1 MKKCKYIIN
10 GNSFSSYSE
19 LLDYISTLGNLNLDS
34 ISDIVYSKSN
44 KQSTQVEK
52 LNNLK
57 ATYIPKKNS
66 VSFTDSEP
74 QAEGALSITDFL
86 DSPACVINGRP
97 LVTPLSREDYKK
109 KQIEKI
115 VEQGISQEEAE
126 SIVDTT
132 TTNWDR
138 IQEDSLSL
146 HQTFTDFIISSPDA
160 TEIDFASKFK
170 NAMPQS
176 LSSTRLMMELYN
188 KLKRFYISEKGKY
201 PDSKTVRNINLISK
215 IKGLDQELLGHI
227 DYLFVGQDGTL
238 HLYLFKVSTTTTKE
252 WPQVKKEK
260 YMYQLAFLKHMLS
273 NNGIDVKNIDLNIV
287 PVQLTYNDDF
297 TEVQSLEVH
306 FPIQY
311 STRRSGSEYA
321 MAKYDR
327 QVSSFIEDSYIPDS
341 ISDKPIER
349 ADQVNRA
356 IFPDLNI
363 RVDGIA
369 LSAIEWIKSAPTVD
383 LTGTEPLVIKEIGDP
398 DHAYDVIIDG
408 KVHPIKSGKSKTNNE
423 EIINLVS
430 QHINKLDD
438 NKGYST
444 QRLKDAIKNSYK
456 KGFPVFSSIPGLMN
470 YAASLEA
477 VLTKYLDYTEDPD
490 TKIKNFKW
498 ELLDNLVDSN
508 VLIFRNKEDNTIDL
522 ISLTSFDLN
531 VKASLRLGS
540 NILGGY
546 KLDTQY
552 NELEANYG
560 NIEAVRAMELLNEIL
575 PQLDNVRLG
584 TLGIL
589 SSINNASYRK
599 YDIGQFN
606 KLYFQTILD
615 VVGKE
620 NQELEIVNNF
630 KQAKFVDPIESILEE
645 YLLIVQDKPSQ
656 EKADYAK
663 YGFDQLTEDGV
674 VVSST
679 DKKLKALQYI
689 QQQILSVRPN
699 LANPEYFEK
708 ALTAYEPTTRD
719 MAKLYDLVTKA
730 YLSIAG
736 ETPTYQTKLDP
747 VSKMLFT
754 APTVPDPNI
763 RIVVNNLQIT
773 HDAIASEFLSVYD
786 KHIRNHFD
794 TYYQKI
800 GYTSLENMTLG
811 DQAAQYD
818 NMFEKDVRTGKN
830 TMVFKN
836 PYDTSNN
843 LTEPERNL
851 LKQVLFQIAMINHNG
866 NFNFSSPTDSRL
878 KEYIEKHPE
887 YLWVPLERASRATS
901 RRPKN
906 VVNGMKN
913 SFKRWVKASES
924 FDEFV
929 ANVTEEEREDLGG
942 NTDNFYQM
950 TLRNPFERS
959 MPSSR
964 SSIDQVYKERQRMLE
979 KYGPEFFE
987 TNVENIMIDFLAK
1000 HISTTQLNK
1009 LLISSKALLLQL
1021 HLTGNFA
1028 GNRNVVEK
1036 EVKYIQDYLKVNV
1049 FNTSIMSEQEK
1060 KIIGVIQPTK
1070 KLVTDILL
1078 GGNVVSAVRD
1088 SLEGL
1093 QQNLIRSLIKFNTDI
1108 DPESVRKAYKYVMI
1122 HSTSDAM
1129 AVNLLSKLCLKYRLS
1144 NTDVGRIAERAKSGR
1159 NGIYN
1164 YDNWLYSTL
1173 RGPDFLNRMV
1183 LFVARCMHDGVW
1195 DAYSIDNDNN
1205 LVYDWKKDIRF
1216 SIYASGNTDH
1226 PEYKIQKARYLSR
1239 ILTYN
1244 KEHPDNPINPE
1255 DGLPDPYSDK
1265 EILSIRALA
1274 DNIYGAY
1281 DLGKKAMYEN
1291 LAITTFFGMFTTWMG
1306 AIVNNYMMTPQKS
1319 YNRLREEQ
1327 ETDEQGNK
1335 LYFDKDGNITIEDT
1349 GVPILKYDLV
1359 LGYGIIP
1366 TIMAAVKLCR
1376 KKGITEAKKY
1386 LTSDPIA
1393 KANMLKLTSDLLMW
1407 FLLSSL
1413 FKLLLDPAYKEH
1425 KKTAQDNP
1433 VILNLITEIIYKGS
1447 SKAYD
1452 QYKGLINVVQHF
1464 GEDSNALVYTIPF
1477 QIINDAMSYLLG
1489 EKSWKYLL
1497 FDNTGFTRSF
1507 RDTFFAFLKSIE
1519 K

>member
-1 MKKCKYIIN
+1 MDNCKYIIE
-10 GNSFSSYSE
+10 GNTFSSYSD
-19 LLDYISTLGNLNLDS
+19 LLDYISNLTNLDLDN
-34 ISDIVYSKSN
+34 IPDIVYSKSSR
-44 KQSTQVEK
+44 QTSQVEK
-52 LNNLK
+52 LLK
-57 ATYIPKKNS
+57 LKTDYIPKKNS
-66 VSFTDSEP
+66 VSFIDSEP
-74 QAEGALSITDFL
+74 QAEGALSILDFI

-97 LVTPLSREDYKK
+97 LVTPLSREDYIE
-109 KQIEKI
+109 KQIEKL
-115 VEQGISQEEAE
+115 VEQGTSQEEAE
-126 SIVDTT
+126 QVVNKIIS
-132 TTNWDR
+132 NWDTV
-138 IQEDSLSL
+138 QEDSLKL
-146 HQTFTDFIISSPDA
+146 HQTFTDKIISNPDA
-160 TEIDFASKFK
+160 TDIDFADKFK
-170 NAMPQS
+170 SILPNN
-176 LSSTRLMMELYN
+176 RLLIDLYN

-201 PDSKTVRNINLISK
+201 PESRAIRNINLTSR
-215 IKGLDQELLGHI
+215 IKELDQEIFGHI

-238 HLYLFKVSTTTTKE
+238 HLYLFKVTTTNPKE
-252 WPQVKKEK
+252 WPQVKQEK

-273 NNGIDVKNIDLNIV
+273 NNGINVKNIDLNIV

-297 TEVQSLEVH
+297 SEIQSLEVH
-306 FPIQY
+306 YPKQY

-321 MAKYDR
+321 MTKYDR
-327 QVSSFIEDSYIPDS
+327 QVSAFIQDSYIPES
-341 ISDKPIER
+341 ISEKPIER
-349 ADQVNRA
+349 ADKINRA

-363 RVDGIA
+363 RNDGIS
-369 LSAIEWIKSAPTVD
+369 LSAIEWIKSAPSID
-383 LTGTEPLVIKEIGDP
+383 PTGTEPLVIKEIGDP
-398 DHAYDVIIDG
+398 GHAYDVIIDG
-408 KVHPIKSGKSKTNNE
+408 KVHPIKSGKSKTNNK
-423 EIINLVS
+423 EIIDLVS
-430 QHINKLDD
+430 EYIDKLDD

-444 QRLKDAIKNSYK
+444 QRLKDAIKNSFK
-456 KGFPVFSSIPGLMN
+456 KGFPIFSTVPGLMN

-477 VLTKYLDYTEDPD
+477 VFAKYLSYQEDPD
-490 TKIKNFKW
+490 TKTREYSW
-498 ELLDNLVDSN
+498 ELLDDLIDSN
-508 VLIFRNKEDNTIDL
+508 VLVFRNKEDNTIDL

-531 VKASLRLGS
+531 AKASLRFGS

-552 NELEANYG
+552 KGLDAHYG

-575 PQLDNVRLG
+575 PQLGDVRLG
-584 TLGIL
+584 TLGVL

-606 KLYFQTILD
+606 KLYFQDILD
-615 VVGKE
+615 VVSKE
-620 NQELEIVNNF
+620 NQELEITNNF
-630 KQAKFVDPIESILEE
+630 KSAKFIDPIEAILEE
-645 YLLIVQDKPSQ
+645 YLIIVQDKSSQ
-656 EKADYAK
+656 EQAEYAK
-663 YGFDQLTEDGV
+663 YGFDQLTENGE
-674 VVSST
+674 VVSSI

-689 QQQILSVRPN
+689 QQQILSIRPN

-708 ALTAYEPTTRD
+708 ALTAYETTTRD
-719 MAKLYDLVTKA
+719 MAKLYNLVTQA
-730 YLSIAG
+730 YLSIAE
-736 ETPTYQTKLDP
+736 ETPSYQTKLDP
-747 VSKMLFT
+747 MSKMLFT
-754 APTVPDPNI
+754 APTIPDPNI

-773 HDAIASEFLSVYD
+773 HDAIASEFLDIYD
-786 KHIRNHFD
+786 KHIRGYFD
-794 TYYQKI
+794 TFYKKI
-800 GYTSLENMTLG
+800 GYSNIENMVIG

-818 NMFEKDVRTGKN
+818 NMFEKDIHTGKN

-836 PYDTSNN
+836 PYDMSNDLTS
-843 LTEPERNL
+843 PEREL
-851 LKQVLFQIAMINHNG
+851 LKQVLYQIAMINHNG
-866 NFNFSSPTDSRL
+866 NFSYSSPNDSRL
-878 KEYIEKHPE
+878 ADYVQKHPE

-906 VVNGMKN
+906 IVNGMKN
-913 SFKRWVKASES
+913 SFKRWIKASES

-929 ANVTEEEREDLGG
+929 ANVTSEEREDLGG

-959 MPSSR
+959 MPSSN
-964 SSIDQVYKERQRMLE
+964 SSVNQVYKERQRMIE

-1021 HLTGNFA
+1021 HLTGNFS
-1028 GNRNVVEK
+1028 GNRNIVEK
-1036 EVKYIQDYLKVNV
+1036 EIKYIQDYLKINV

-1060 KIIGVIQPTK
+1060 KVIGVIQPTK
-1070 KLVTDILL
+1070 KLVTDLLL
-1078 GGNVVSAVRD
+1078 GGNVVSALRD

-1093 QQNLIRSLIKFNTDI
+1093 QQNTIRSLIKFNTDI
-1108 DPESVRKAYKYVMI
+1108 DPKSIRRAYQYVMV

-1205 LVYDWKKDIRF
+1205 LVYDWKKDTRF
-1216 SIYASGNTDH
+1216 SIYASGNTEH

-1239 ILTYN
+1239 VLIYN
-1244 KEHPDNPINPE
+1244 KEHPNNPINLE

-1306 AIVNNYMMTPQKS
+1306 AIVNNYLMVPQKS
-1319 YNRLREEQ
+1319 YNRLRETQ

-1335 LYFDKDGNITIEDT
+1335 LFFDKDGNITIEDT
-1349 GVPILKYDLV
+1349 GVPVLKQDLV
-1359 LGYGIIP
+1359 LGYGILP
-1366 TIMAAVKLCR
+1366 TIMAAVKLC
-1376 KKGITEAKKY
+1376 KNKGVLEARKY

-1407 FLLSSL
+1407 LLLSSL
-1413 FKLLLDPAYKEH
+1413 FKFLLDPAYKEH
-1425 KKTAQDNP
+1425 KKTAADNP
-1433 VILNLITEIIYKGS
+1433 ILVNLVTEIVYKSS

-1464 GEDSNALVYTIPF
+1464 GEDSNALVYTVPQ
-1477 QIINDAMSYLLG
+1477 QIITEAMQALIG
-1489 EKSWKYLL
+1489 KKSWKYLL

-1507 RDTFFAFLKSIE
+1507 KDTAFAYLKSLE

>member
-1 MKKCKYIIN
+1 MDNCKYIIE
-10 GNSFSSYSE
+10 GNTFSSYSD
-19 LLDYISTLGNLNLDS
+19 LLDYISNLTNLDLDN
-34 ISDIVYSKSN
+34 IPDIVYSKSSR
-44 KQSTQVEK
+44 QTSQVEK
-52 LNNLK
+52 LLK
-57 ATYIPKKNS
+57 LKIDYIPKKNS
-66 VSFTDSEP
+66 VSFIDSEP
-74 QAEGALSITDFL
+74 QAEGALSILDFI
-86 DSPACVINGRP
+86 DSPACVINGRS
-97 LVTPLSREDYKK
+97 LVTPLSREDYIE
-109 KQIEKI
+109 KQIEKL
-115 VEQGISQEEAE
+115 VEQGTSQEEAE
-126 SIVDTT
+126 QIVNKIVS
-132 TTNWDR
+132 NWDTV
-138 IQEDSLSL
+138 QEDSLKL
-146 HQTFTDFIISSPDA
+146 HQTFTDKIISNPDA
-160 TEIDFASKFK
+160 TDIDFADKFK
-170 NAMPQS
+170 SILPNN
-176 LSSTRLMMELYN
+176 RLLIDLYN

-201 PDSKTVRNINLISK
+201 PESRAIRNINLTSR
-215 IKGLDQELLGHI
+215 IKELDQEIFGHI

-238 HLYLFKVSTTTTKE
+238 HLYLFKVTTTNPKE
-252 WPQVKKEK
+252 WPQVKQEK

-273 NNGIDVKNIDLNIV
+273 NNGINVKNIDLNIV

-297 TEVQSLEVH
+297 SEIQSLEVH
-306 FPIQY
+306 YPKQY

-327 QVSSFIEDSYIPDS
+327 QVNAFIQDSYIPES
-341 ISDKPIER
+341 ISEKPIER
-349 ADQVNRA
+349 ADKINRA

-363 RVDGIA
+363 RNDGIS
-369 LSAIEWIKSAPTVD
+369 LSAIEWIKSAPSID
-383 LTGTEPLVIKEIGDP
+383 PTGTEPLVIKEIGDP

-408 KVHPIKSGKSKTNNE
+408 KVHPIKSGKSKTNNK
-423 EIINLVS
+423 EIIDLVS
-430 QHINKLDD
+430 EYIDKLDD

-444 QRLKDAIKNSYK
+444 QRLKDAIKNSFK
-456 KGFPVFSSIPGLMN
+456 KGFPIFSTVPGLMN

-477 VLTKYLDYTEDPD
+477 VFAKYLSYQEDPD
-490 TKIKNFKW
+490 TKTREYSW
-498 ELLDNLVDSN
+498 ELLDDLIDSN
-508 VLIFRNKEDNTIDL
+508 VLVFRNKEDNTIDL

-531 VKASLRLGS
+531 AKASLRFGS

-552 NELEANYG
+552 KGLDAHYG

-575 PQLDNVRLG
+575 PQLGNIRLG
-584 TLGIL
+584 TLGVL

-606 KLYFQTILD
+606 KLYFQDILD
-615 VVGKE
+615 VVSKE
-620 NQELEIVNNF
+620 NQELEITNNF
-630 KQAKFVDPIESILEE
+630 KSAKFIDPIEAILEE
-645 YLLIVQDKPSQ
+645 YLTIVQDKSSQ
-656 EKADYAK
+656 EQAEYAK
-663 YGFDQLTEDGV
+663 YGFDQLTENGE
-674 VVSST
+674 VVSSI

-689 QQQILSVRPN
+689 QQQILSIRPN

-708 ALTAYEPTTRD
+708 ALTAYETTTRD
-719 MAKLYDLVTKA
+719 MAKLYNLVTQA

-736 ETPTYQTKLDP
+736 ETPSYQIKLDP
-747 VSKMLFT
+747 MSKMLFT

-773 HDAIASEFLSVYD
+773 HDAIASEFLDIYD
-786 KHIRNHFD
+786 KHIRGYFD
-794 TYYQKI
+794 TFYKKI
-800 GYTSLENMTLG
+800 GYSNIENMVIG

-818 NMFEKDVRTGKN
+818 NMFEKDIHTGKN

-836 PYDTSNN
+836 PYDMSNDLTS
-843 LTEPERNL
+843 PEREL
-851 LKQVLFQIAMINHNG
+851 LKQVLYQIAMINHNG
-866 NFNFSSPTDSRL
+866 NFSYSSPNDSRL
-878 KEYIEKHPE
+878 SDYVQKHPE

-906 VVNGMKN
+906 IVNGMKN
-913 SFKRWVKASES
+913 SFKRWIKASES

-929 ANVTEEEREDLGG
+929 ANVTSEEREDLGG

-959 MPSSR
+959 MPSSN
-964 SSIDQVYKERQRMLE
+964 SSVNQVYKERQRMIE

-1021 HLTGNFA
+1021 HLTGNFS
-1028 GNRNVVEK
+1028 GNRNIVEK
-1036 EVKYIQDYLKVNV
+1036 EIKYIQDYLKINV

-1060 KIIGVIQPTK
+1060 KVIGVIQPTK
-1070 KLVTDILL
+1070 KLVTDLLL
-1078 GGNVVSAVRD
+1078 GGNVVSALRD

-1093 QQNLIRSLIKFNTDI
+1093 QQNTIRSLIKFNTDI
-1108 DPESVRKAYKYVMI
+1108 DPKSIRRAYQYVMV

-1205 LVYDWKKDIRF
+1205 LVYDWKKDTRF
-1216 SIYASGNTDH
+1216 SIYASGNTEH

-1239 ILTYN
+1239 VLIYN
-1244 KEHPDNPINPE
+1244 KEHPNNPINPE

-1306 AIVNNYMMTPQKS
+1306 AIVNNYLMVPQKS
-1319 YNRLREEQ
+1319 YNRLRETQ

-1335 LYFDKDGNITIEDT
+1335 LFFDKDGNITIEDT
-1349 GVPILKYDLV
+1349 GVPVLKWDLV
-1359 LGYGIIP
+1359 LGYGILP
-1366 TIMAAVKLCR
+1366 TIMAAVKLC
-1376 KKGITEAKKY
+1376 KNKGVLEARKY

-1407 FLLSSL
+1407 LLLSSL
-1413 FKLLLDPAYKEH
+1413 FKFLLDPAYKEH
-1425 KKTAQDNP
+1425 KKTAADNP
-1433 VILNLITEIIYKGS
+1433 VLVNLVTEIVYKS
-1447 SKAYD
+1447 SSRAYD

-1464 GEDSNALVYTIPF
+1464 GEDSNALVYTVPQ
-1477 QIINDAMSYLLG
+1477 QIITEAMQALIG
-1489 EKSWKYLL
+1489 KKSWKYLL

-1507 RDTFFAFLKSIE
+1507 KDTAFAYLKSLE

>member
-1 MKKCKYIIN
+1 MDNCKYIIE
-10 GNSFSSYSE
+10 GNTFSSYSD
-19 LLDYISTLGNLNLDS
+19 LLDYISTLTNLDLDN
-34 ISDIVYSKSN
+34 IPDIVYSKSSR
-44 KQSTQVEK
+44 QTSQVEK
-52 LNNLK
+52 LLK
-57 ATYIPKKNS
+57 LKTDYIPKKNS
-66 VSFTDSEP
+66 ISFIDSEP
-74 QAEGALSITDFL
+74 QAEGALSILDFI
-86 DSPACVINGRP
+86 DSLACIINGRP
-97 LVTPLSREDYKK
+97 LVTPLSREDYIE
-109 KQIEKI
+109 KQIEKL
-115 VEQGISQEEAE
+115 VEQGTSREEAE
-126 SIVDTT
+126 QTVNKIVS
-132 TTNWDR
+132 NWDTV
-138 IQEDSLSL
+138 QEDSLKL
-146 HQTFTDFIISSPDA
+146 HQTFTDKIISNPDA
-160 TEIDFASKFK
+160 TDIDFADKFK
-170 NAMPQS
+170 SILPNN
-176 LSSTRLMMELYN
+176 RLLIDLYN

-201 PDSKTVRNINLISK
+201 PESRAIRNINLTSR
-215 IKGLDQELLGHI
+215 IKELDQEIFGHI

-238 HLYLFKVSTTTTKE
+238 HLYLFKVTTTNPKE
-252 WPQVKKEK
+252 WPQVKQEK

-273 NNGIDVKNIDLNIV
+273 NNGINVKNIDLNIV

-297 TEVQSLEVH
+297 SEIQSLEVH
-306 FPIQY
+306 YPKQY

-327 QVSSFIEDSYIPDS
+327 QVSAFIQDSYIPES
-341 ISDKPIER
+341 ISEKPIER
-349 ADQVNRA
+349 ADKINRA

-363 RVDGIA
+363 RNDGIS
-369 LSAIEWIKSAPTVD
+369 LSAIEWIKSAPSID
-383 LTGTEPLVIKEIGDP
+383 PTGTEPLVIKEIGDP
-398 DHAYDVIIDG
+398 NHAYDVIIDG
-408 KVHPIKSGKSKTNNE
+408 KVHPIKSGKSKTNNK
-423 EIINLVS
+423 EIIDLVS
-430 QHINKLDD
+430 EYIDKLDD

-444 QRLKDAIKNSYK
+444 QRLKDAIKNSFK
-456 KGFPVFSSIPGLMN
+456 KGFPIFSTVPGLMN

-477 VLTKYLDYTEDPD
+477 VFAKYLSYQEDPD
-490 TKIKNFKW
+490 TKTREYSW
-498 ELLDNLVDSN
+498 ELLDDLIDSN
-508 VLIFRNKEDNTIDL
+508 VLVFRNKEDNIIDL

-531 VKASLRLGS
+531 AKASLRFGS

-552 NELEANYG
+552 KGLDAHYG

-575 PQLDNVRLG
+575 PQLGDVRLG
-584 TLGIL
+584 TLGVL

-606 KLYFQTILD
+606 KLYFQDILD
-615 VVGKE
+615 VVSKE
-620 NQELEIVNNF
+620 NQELEITNNF
-630 KQAKFVDPIESILEE
+630 KSAKFIDPIEAILEE
-645 YLLIVQDKPSQ
+645 YLIIVQDKSSQ
-656 EKADYAK
+656 EQAEYAK
-663 YGFDQLTEDGV
+663 YGFDQLTENGEI
-674 VVSST
+674 VSSI

-689 QQQILSVRPN
+689 QQQILSIRPN

-708 ALTAYEPTTRD
+708 ALTAYETTTRD
-719 MAKLYDLVTKA
+719 MAKLYNLVTQA

-736 ETPTYQTKLDP
+736 ETPSYQTKLDP
-747 VSKMLFT
+747 MSKMLFT

-773 HDAIASEFLSVYD
+773 HDAIASEFLDIYD
-786 KHIRNHFD
+786 KHIRGYFD
-794 TYYQKI
+794 TFYKKI
-800 GYTSLENMTLG
+800 GYSNIENMVIG

-818 NMFEKDVRTGKN
+818 NMFEKDIHTGKN

-836 PYDTSNN
+836 PYDMSNDLTS
-843 LTEPERNL
+843 PEREL
-851 LKQVLFQIAMINHNG
+851 LKQVLYQIAMINHNG
-866 NFNFSSPTDSRL
+866 NFSYSSPNDSRL
-878 KEYIEKHPE
+878 SDYVQKHPE

-906 VVNGMKN
+906 IVNGMKN
-913 SFKRWVKASES
+913 SFKRWIKASES

-929 ANVTEEEREDLGG
+929 ANVTSEEREDLGG

-959 MPSSR
+959 MPSSN
-964 SSIDQVYKERQRMLE
+964 SSVNQVYKERQRMIE

-1021 HLTGNFA
+1021 HLTGNFS
-1028 GNRNVVEK
+1028 GNRNIVEK
-1036 EVKYIQDYLKVNV
+1036 EIKYIQDYLKINV

-1060 KIIGVIQPTK
+1060 KVIGVIQPTK
-1070 KLVTDILL
+1070 KLVTDFLL
-1078 GGNVVSAVRD
+1078 GGNVVSALRD

-1093 QQNLIRSLIKFNTDI
+1093 QQNTIRSLIKFNTDI
-1108 DPESVRKAYKYVMI
+1108 DPKSIRRAYQYVMV

-1205 LVYDWKKDIRF
+1205 LVYDWKKDTRF
-1216 SIYASGNTDH
+1216 SIYASGNTEH

-1239 ILTYN
+1239 VLIYN
-1244 KEHPDNPINPE
+1244 KEHPNNPINPE

-1306 AIVNNYMMTPQKS
+1306 AIVNNYLMVPQKS
-1319 YNRLREEQ
+1319 YNRLRETQ

-1335 LYFDKDGNITIEDT
+1335 LFFDKDGNITIEDT
-1349 GVPILKYDLV
+1349 GVSVLKWDLV
-1359 LGYGIIP
+1359 LGYGILP
-1366 TIMAAVKLCR
+1366 TIMAAVKLC
-1376 KKGITEAKKY
+1376 KNKGVSEARKY

-1407 FLLSSL
+1407 LLLSSL
-1413 FKLLLDPAYKEH
+1413 FKFLLDPAYKEH
-1425 KKTAQDNP
+1425 KKTAADNP
-1433 VILNLITEIIYKGS
+1433 ILVNLVTEIVYKS
-1447 SKAYD
+1447 SSRAYD

-1464 GEDSNALVYTIPF
+1464 GEDSNALVYTVPQ
-1477 QIINDAMSYLLG
+1477 QIITEAMQALIG
-1489 EKSWKYLL
+1489 KKSWKYLL

-1507 RDTFFAFLKSIE
+1507 KDTAFAYLKSLE